1 MNIKK
6 FLSLFLAALM
16 LCGVLT
22 SFSVIAVSAEET
34 TTAPAEEEET
44 EIDYTTEVYATPED
58 KLATMK
64 LNTTKGNFQIYSDEK
79 SGEVAVKDLRSGQ
92 IMFTNPY
99 DVGAATASTEKKYEV
114 LSQII
119 VKYTENGR
127 DKEYTSYE
135 YAALRDQIK
144 VKNIKNGIRV
154 EYTIGREEARRLV
167 PRMIRQ
173 DRFEELI
180 LKPVLEYYD
189 NDENNFYYRQFKNY
203 YQLKGLEFC
212 ASDRLKADLLA
223 AFPIVAKMNVYVFD
237 PTATVTEQEKRE
249 ETIKTA
255 CPNYS
260 YEEMDYDH
268 QLTEYVSEDEN
279 PPVFKMALEY
289 TLGED
294 GFSVRLP
301 TNGLRFDESKFQVT
315 DLEVL
320 PFMGAGNNNY
330 EGYTFY
336 PDGSGALFAFEDL
349 KDINTTAVSNKVY
362 GVDYAYHEISG
373 NFQQAVRYPVFG
385 IMEKTRYYDCQV
397 FDEKLGE
404 TVTTRIN
411 GMIYD
416 ALIKAQ
422 EDGNT
427 TSPLYKKYGALL
439 SSEIT
444 EVVEDRGFVAIIEE
458 GDALT
463 QLVNYHA
470 GVLYPYDTVKMN
482 FNPRP
487 KDSYNIAD
495 AISVGSNKEWTVV
508 SNRKYVG
515 NYKVHYI
522 MLTDEKVAAEKQL
535 ADGSY
540 YKAGWLGMA
549 FAYRDYLEGKGLLQR
564 LTAEQTSGDIPL
576 YIESFGSLKTVEKIL
591 SIPVSVKKPLTSTED
606 IVTMY
611 EELSK
616 AGATNINFKL
626 TGYANGGMFATMPYN
641 LKWEKAVSKDMTM
654 QELFDYAAG
663 LESGELGLFPEFDF
677 SYVTNTKAF
686 DGLSLRKHAVKTID
700 DRYTSKRMYSATQQ
714 KYDSYYQ
721 LAISPAY
728 FSHFY
733 EKLMAKYL
741 GYDNVSGI
749 SVGSLG
755 NALNSDFD
763 EDEPYNREDSKSF
776 VKKALSYIKGEGDN
790 ALEVMVDGGNAYTWQ
805 FADHILGA
813 SIDSSHYIRASY
825 SVPFLG
831 VVLHGYT
838 NFTGSPLNMEGDLNY
853 AKLKAMENGASVYFT
868 LSYQNTQNLKE
879 NELLSQYYSIRYDIW
894 FDDVVEIYN
903 ELNSNMKDL
912 QGMII
917 VDHQFLT
924 GMRVPDTDELKS
936 DIDSEFDSVLDFQN
950 NKAEYEEKLKA
961 EAVADARDQI
971 ASFETAAQS
980 FITNCLNYYSG
991 VNGAAYLYVS
1001 GERSFERRFATN
1013 VEASAAYDAIKA
1025 KYDAADAAGKKELA
1039 SLLASAEA
1047 TKKQAERD
1055 LNVYIRNISRAI
1067 AALEK
1072 EYATLSKM
1080 LEDAKSGALLIG
1092 GTEGCPQS
1100 IIDEIEA
1107 QIANATALMQE
1118 QLGIK
1123 FDLTVDKAEV
1133 DTFLYTHIATLFL
1146 SCYGTDDYKTVGI
1159 VGKAENFYK
1168 MLATGE
1174 YGLMM
1179 SEMEVLRYLPEN
1191 RDKSDDEL
1199 AAKYGLKAG
1208 KTSMDGLVL
1217 YVTELLGDGYE
1228 FDPVLTNTADG
1239 IEKHIRDYY
1248 VNMLYTMVNGLSEG
1262 SMVPALNFEP
1272 NRYNPE
1278 TGKLIGSNQGN
1289 IDKVTTALKTTVDK
1303 AIMSNES
1310 VMARVENGDY
1320 TLSKIYSEDEMNKL
1334 IAELVAYVQEQSK
1347 ATSKTPIKYATPDTL
1362 EQDLRNFVEG
1372 LYYRT
1377 VLAEVFP
1384 ATKTTL
1390 QVLKVTSTTTSSIEL
1405 LVSLKLSE
1413 YGKCD
1418 TYQEMYA
1425 KLMADNTIGASVKA
1439 IAESLPALYGDVTEE
1454 LTASFYQTFA
1464 KVLLGSSKTPEF
1476 TCKAAADTKK
1486 LKEAVAA
1493 LIAEKGEIK
1502 IDEIDAFIAEIVA
1515 LTADYTMKD
1524 GVDVNTV
1531 ASHIAHHTYFAQ
1543 MAAQPAATAYYYDVQ
1558 MATMDTAIA
1567 TAVAAKKAELEA
1579 LIKDGASV
1587 YDVYDLVFNSLAD
1600 SENPVSKLAA
1610 EIAAS
1615 VPYTAEGKY
1624 TVEGDILAKYCYTL
1638 FNSFDGYVLPEDEPA
1653 INLSC
1658 NTAVAKEAMRQ
1669 IKKDVANR
1677 VNAMLAE
1684 AKKNTARGE
1693 SINYALSAVRTEAE
1707 LTAIANEIM
1716 DFLVDSLFATE
1727 DEREFLVP
1735 EIVEY
1740 IKHVYTTEALD
1751 KVDAKKAP
1759 SFHIS
1764 EVYGN
1769 TLSTATA
1776 DIKAL
1781 LLYYVTTYTEITE
1794 EDIDKMIGGSQGSLG
1809 GDEEEETSRY
1819 VSDDGRIVAVTYGDE
1834 ADGSYSKYKTFVLNY
1849 NNFSVNVEY
1858 DGVTYTI
1865 PAYGYVVVMH

>member
-1 MNIKK
+1 MNKKK

-16 LCGVLT
+16 LCSVLT

-34 TTAPAEEEET
+34 TTAPSEEET
-44 EIDYTTEVYATPED
+44 EIDYTTQVYATPED

-64 LNTTKGNFQIYSDEK
+64 LMTTKGNYQIYADEK

-92 IMFTNPY
+92 VMFTNPY
-99 DVGAATASTEKKYEV
+99 DVGAANASTDKKYEV

-127 DKEYTSYE
+127 DKEYSSFE

-289 TLGED
+289 TLESD

-349 KDINTTAVSNKVY
+349 KDVGTKAVSNKVY
-362 GVDYAYHEISG
+362 GADYAYHKISG
-373 NFQQAVRYPVFG
+373 NFQQAIRYPVFG

-416 ALIKAQ
+416 ALVKAQ

-427 TSPLYKKYGALL
+427 MSPLYKEYGALL

-487 KDSYNIAD
+487 QDSYNIAD

-522 MLTDEKVAAEKQL
+522 MLTDEGVAAEKQIPENEF
-535 ADGSY
+535 

-549 FAYRDYLEGKGLLQR
+549 FAYRDYLENKGLLQR
-564 LTAEQTSGDIPL
+564 LTAEQTSGDVPL

-606 IVTMY
+606 VVTMY

-641 LKWEKAVSKDMTM
+641 LKWEKAVSEDMTM

-677 SYVTNTKAF
+677 SYVTSEKMF

-733 EKLMAKYL
+733 EKLMSKYL

-755 NALNSDFD
+755 NSLNSDFD

-776 VKKALSYIKGEGDN
+776 VKKALSYIKGEGDS

-805 FADHILGA
+805 YADHILGA
-813 SIDSSHYIRASY
+813 SVDSSHYIIASY

-879 NELLSQYYSIRYDIW
+879 NKLLSQYYSIRYDIW
-894 FDDVVEIYN
+894 FDDVVELYN

-912 QGMII
+912 QDKII

-924 GMRVPDTDELKS
+924 GMRVPDTDELKN

-950 NKAEYEEKLKA
+950 NKAEYEEKQKA

-980 FITNCLNYYSG
+980 FVSNCLSYYSG
-991 VNGAAYLYVS
+991 MNGAAYLYVS
-1001 GERSFERRFATN
+1001 GERSFERRFATSM
-1013 VEASAAYDAIKA
+1013 EANAAYDAIKA
-1025 KYDAADAAGKKELA
+1025 KYDAADDAGKKELA
-1039 SLLASAEA
+1039 DLLASAEG
-1047 TKKQAERD
+1047 TKKQADRD
-1055 LNVYIRNISRAI
+1055 LNTYIRNISRAI
-1067 AALEK
+1067 ASLEK
-1072 EYATLSKM
+1072 EYATLTRM

-1107 QIANATALMQE
+1107 QINNATALMQE

-1133 DTFLYTHIATLFL
+1133 DTFLHTHIAMLIF
-1146 SCYGTDDYKTVGI
+1146 SCYGTDTYKSVGT
-1159 VGKAENFYK
+1159 VGKAENLYK
-1168 MLATGE
+1168 MLTSGE

-1179 SEMEVLRYLPEN
+1179 SELELLRYLPEN
-1191 RDKSDDEL
+1191 KNMTDDEL
-1199 AAKYGLKAG
+1199 AKKYGLASG

-1217 YVTELLGDGYE
+1217 YVTELLGDGYV
-1228 FDPVLTNTADG
+1228 FDPVLTDTADG
-1239 IEKHIRDYY
+1239 IEKHIRNYY
-1248 VNMLYTMVNGLSEG
+1248 VNLLFTMVNGLSDG
-1262 SMVPALNFEP
+1262 STVPALNFVP
-1272 NRYNPE
+1272 NRYNVE
-1278 TGKLIGSNQGN
+1278 TGKLIGSNQEN
-1289 IDKVTTALKTTVDK
+1289 INKVTNALKTTVDK
-1303 AIMSNES
+1303 ALMSNKD

-1334 IAELVAYVQEQSK
+1334 VAELVAYVEEQSK
-1347 ATSKTPIKYATPDTL
+1347 ATAKTPVKYATPETL
-1362 EQDLRNFVEG
+1362 EKDLRNFIEG
-1372 LYYRT
+1372 LYYKA
-1377 VLAEVFP
+1377 VIAQQFP
-1384 ATKTTL
+1384 GAKTSL
-1390 QVLKVTSTTTSSIEL
+1390 QVLKVTSTTASSIEL
-1405 LVSLKLSE
+1405 MVSLKLDE
-1413 YGKCD
+1413 YDECE
-1418 TYQEMYA
+1418 TYQEVYA
-1425 KLMADNTIGASVKA
+1425 KLMADETIADSIKA
-1439 IAESLPALYGDVTEE
+1439 IAASLPALYGDVTEE
-1454 LTASFYQTFA
+1454 LMASYYQTFA
-1464 KVLLGSSKTPEF
+1464 KILLGNSKTPDF
-1476 TCKAAADTKK
+1476 ACKASSDTKK

-1493 LIAEKGEIK
+1493 LIASKGEIR
-1502 IDEIDAFIAEIVA
+1502 IEEIDTFIAELVA
-1515 LTADYTMKD
+1515 LTAEYTMKD
-1524 GVDVNTV
+1524 GVDVETT
-1531 ASHIAHHTYFAQ
+1531 ASHIAYHTYLAQ
-1543 MAAQPAATAYYYDVQ
+1543 MAAKTSVAYYYDEQ

-1579 LIKDGASV
+1579 MIAEGASV

-1610 EIAAS
+1610 DIAAS

-1624 TVEGDILAKYCYTL
+1624 TVAGDVLAKYCYML
-1638 FNSFDGYVLPEDEPA
+1638 FNSFDGYVMPEDEPT

-1658 NTAVAKEAMRQ
+1658 NSAVAKEATRQ

-1677 VNAMLAE
+1677 VTALLAE
-1684 AKKNTARGE
+1684 AKANTARGE
-1693 SINYALSAVRTEAE
+1693 SVNYALSALRSEEE
-1707 LTAIANEIM
+1707 LTTIANEIM
-1716 DFLVDSLFATE
+1716 DYLIDSLFADE
-1727 DEREFLVP
+1727 NEREFIVP
-1735 EIVEY
+1735 ELIEY
-1740 IKHVYTTEALD
+1740 IKHVYTTEALE
-1751 KVDAKKAP
+1751 KVDADKAP

-1769 TLSTATA
+1769 TLATATA

-1781 LLYYVTTYTEITE
+1781 LRYYVTTFTTTTD
-1794 EDIDKMIGGSQGSLG
+1794 EDIDKMIGGSKGNI
-1809 GDEEEETSRY
+1809 GDEEDEETSRY
-1819 VSDDGRIVAVTYGDE
+1819 VSDDGRIVAVTYGDR
-1834 ADGSYSKYKTFVLNY
+1834 ANGGYSKYKTFVLNY
-1849 NNFSVNVEY
+1849 NNFSVNVVYEN
-1858 DGVTYTI
+1858 VTYTI
-1865 PAYGYVVVMH
+1865 PAYGYVVVMN